1 MIQAY
6 GRVEKI
12 DRCSVQAVFN
22 DYPGIDVE
30 IMLKQRLVGAAM
42 IIALAVVLIPM
53 ILDGAGLHVIPDIPQ
68 TPRYVSKAVPKTIR
82 VNHHQVPRP
91 VSRRVVV
98 SHKKPSTQTMPGAAD
113 TVTRDAGAGLRKH
126 KQADKTA
133 AARVSSR
140 LPDDGK
146 VQNKTRKWVVQVAS
160 FRQRENARILK
171 HKLQKAGFAVFIQ
184 RTAGKSGSKPVYR
197 VRIGPEQDQA
207 RLKQILE
214 RLKQQARLNGYVV
227 VLQ

>member
-1 MIQAY
+1 
-6 GRVEKI
+6 
-12 DRCSVQAVFN
+12 
-22 DYPGIDVE
+22 
-30 IMLKQRLVGAAM
+30 MLKQRLVGAAM

-91 VSRRVVV
+91 VSQRVAV
-98 SHKKPSTQTMPGAAD
+98 SHKKPSNRATPS
-113 TVTRDAGAGLRKH
+113 VAGAVIRGSEARPRKH
-126 KQADKTA
+126 KQADKSA
-133 AARVSSR
+133 MARVSSGR
-140 LPDDGK
+140 AVDGK

-184 RTAGKSGSKPVYR
+184 RTAGKAGSKPVYR